1 MISRLRSY
9 PAYKDSGVEWLG
21 KVPVHWSVIR
31 GKWLFDCI
39 DVRST
44 SGDEELLTVSSERG
58 IIPRSDATVTMFKAE
73 SYKGYKLCWPGDL
86 VINSLWAWARGLG
99 VSQHHGIV
107 SSAYGVYRLK
117 EPYHEYTGYLHRLVR
132 SLPFN
137 YELHVRSKGIW
148 VSRLQLTDEAFLDAP
163 FSLPGRHEQTAI
175 VRFLDH
181 IDRRIQRYIH
191 AKQKLLSLL
200 EEQKQAIIHQAV
212 TGQIDVRTGKPYPAY
227 KPSGVKWLEEVPTHW
242 EIRRL
247 RTLIIGRLTYG
258 ANAAA
263 EHNDTTW
270 PRYLRI
276 TDFSKNGKLRTD
288 TFRSLPPDIAN
299 DYLVEPGDVLLAR
312 SGATVGKSFLVDEQ
326 AGTACHAGYL
336 IRARLNRK
344 LLDPSLF
351 FAFTQSAGF
360 ERWKDSVSIIA
371 TIQNISAEKY
381 SDLAVPVPPRSE
393 QDNIKQFVRA
403 KEQTI
408 DRAVH
413 VATEEIVLLQEY
425 RTRLITDVV
434 TGKLDVRE
442 VALELPDDADVLEP
456 SDGVGEPHR
465 GAHI

>member
-1 MISRLRSY
+1 M
-9 PAYKDSGVEWLG
+9 
-21 KVPVHWSVIR
+21 
-31 GKWLFDCI
+31 
-39 DVRST
+39 
-44 SGDEELLTVSSERG
+44 
-58 IIPRSDATVTMFKAE
+58 
-73 SYKGYKLCWPGDL
+73 
-86 VINSLWAWARGLG
+86 
-99 VSQHHGIV
+99 
-107 SSAYGVYRLK
+107 
-117 EPYHEYTGYLHRLVR
+117 
-132 SLPFN
+132 
-137 YELHVRSKGIW
+137 
-148 VSRLQLTDEAFLDAP
+148 
-163 FSLPGRHEQTAI
+163 
-175 VRFLDH
+175 
-181 IDRRIQRYIH
+181 
-191 AKQKLLSLL
+191 
-200 EEQKQAIIHQAV
+200 
-212 TGQIDVRTGKPYPAY
+212 
-227 KPSGVKWLEEVPTHW
+227 EEVPTHW